1 MKALKYILLGMVIPL
16 AVLVGFLV
24 GQYFHKESP
33 VEPPIIQVDTLYVR
47 DTIKVTNPIF
57 ITKRV
62 VDSILVPVKVPITI
76 RDTIYVALERE
87 QVTWQ
92 DSLSRIYASGIMPS
106 VDSVIHFRENMI
118 ITKEIQVTKLKRSR
132 WGIGIQ
138 ASVGAGVGT
147 QGFTPYVGI
156 GVGVSYNLFS
166 W

>member
-1 MKALKYILLGMVIPL
+1 MKALKYILLGMVIPI

-33 VEPPIIQVDTLYVR
+33 VEPPIIQIDTLYIR
-47 DTIKVTNPIF
+47 DTIKVTTPIS

-62 VDSILVPVKVPITI
+62 VDSVFVPVKVPTTI

-92 DSLSRIYASGIMPS
+92 DSLSRVYASGIMAS

-118 ITKEIQVTKLKRSR
+118 ITKEIQVTKLKKTR

-138 ASVGAGVGT
+138 AGVGVGAN
-147 QGFTPYVGI
+147 QHGFTPYVGV